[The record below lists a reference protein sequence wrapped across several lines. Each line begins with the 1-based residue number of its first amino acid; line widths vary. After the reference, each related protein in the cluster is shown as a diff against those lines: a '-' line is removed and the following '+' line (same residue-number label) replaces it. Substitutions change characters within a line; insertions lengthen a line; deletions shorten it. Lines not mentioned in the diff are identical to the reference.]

1 MMQKICLDAGV
12 LSIHFSN
19 DSTQEVNNIMD
30 LILRK
35 KIQAFILRPILIES
49 YYHLCKL
56 KGIEI
61 AKITITSFIRKYPVK
76 LMNIT
81 DDLIYSAGKLKCQ
94 NKKTLSYNDC
104 ISIAFCLNNKVEFH
118 TTEKNLKDISN
129 NTLRRLEIKKY
140 NF

>member
-1 MMQKICLDAGV
+1 MPEICIDAGV

-30 LILRK
+30 LILRNE
-35 KIQAFILRPILIES
+35 IQAFILRPILIES

-76 LMNIT
+76 LINIT

-94 NKKTLSYNDC
+94 NNKTLSYNDC

-118 TTEKNLKDISN
+118 TTEKNLKNISN
-129 NTLRRLEIKKY
+129 STLRRLKIKKY